1 MRTIQELFQRFLD
14 KKCSPEEISILLEYF
29 QAGEKEQVLDELIRQ
44 ELSRDLPEARD
55 TPRISAILERNRRVL
70 METAARDRRFRPSKS
85 KLSKTFWYAAAAS
98 LIGISSLLGFY
109 LHHRPSGLT
118 GKGSQTVM
126 YDAVPGSD
134 RAMLTLSD
142 GRILALDSTGDGKLA
157 QEVGVTLLKADGA
170 LRYRME
176 DDLPAQ
182 ATMQYNMVSVPRG
195 GEYQVV
201 LPDGTRVWL
210 NAESSLKF
218 PVRFSRTSREVEL
231 IGEGYFE
238 VAHRA
243 EQPFVVKS
251 SGQEVIV
258 LGTHFNIKAYQN
270 ETHVQ
275 TTLVEGSVRVHQ
287 AGTGKQRVLRP
298 GQQARVNDRSFD
310 VVEASLE
317 EAIAWKNKQ
326 FVFRNTDIHTV
337 MKQLERWYDVELA
350 ATELPDKRFYGE
362 ISRNVKLSEL
372 FEMIELTSGLK
383 FKLEGRKIMLE

>member
-1 MRTIQELFQRFLD
+1 
-14 KKCSPEEISILLEYF
+14 
-29 QAGEKEQVLDELIRQ
+29 
-44 ELSRDLPEARD
+44 
-55 TPRISAILERNRRVL
+55 
-70 METAARDRRFRPSKS
+70 
-85 KLSKTFWYAAAAS
+85 
-98 LIGISSLLGFY
+98 
-109 LHHRPSGLT
+109 
-118 GKGSQTVM
+118 